1 MIDEK
6 YTEYAHKVLN
16 GDILAGELVK
26 LACKRFL
33 SWFERDDL
41 EFVPEKADRV
51 VNFCHHLKMSTG
63 KFAGKYMRLTEWQ
76 KFVIYFVYGFCHK
89 DTGYRVIRQCY
100 LQLARKSGK
109 ALAIDTPIPTPTGYT
124 TMGDLKVGDYV
135 FDDTGQPT
143 QVTYVTPTMYDHKCY
158 EVTFSDGEVITCDA
172 DHNWYVDRYH
182 KHKYHVETTQNI
194 VDKGYCNA
202 RKDGYKECYVSI
214 PLAQP
219 IQYKERE
226 LPIDPYTFGVWL
238 GDGCKNSAK
247 LTLNGDDCM
256 EILSYIPYKPKIVE
270 KYKDENA
277 YDVNFRNGTGEKL
290 SDFSKFLID
299 YKIKGNK
306 HIPQE
311 FLYNSIENRLALLQ
325 GILDTD
331 GYVQK
336 NKLNGSVNCEITQ
349 KNNDIADGI
358 CFLLNS
364 FGIKYNRRKKI
375 PKLNG
380 KECDEVNRIS
390 FNVDKTTPVFRL
402 KRKLNLLADKKGKKD
417 VKHIKSIKEVE
428 SVPVKCITVD
438 SPSHL
443 YLCGKRNTITHNT
456 ALASALALYH
466 LISDG
471 ENDAQVIFAANST
484 AQATLAFTMAH
495 NYISSLDPKGKIF
508 KKYRDSIKFP
518 KTKSI
523 IKVVSADANRLDG
536 LNVSMAV
543 IDEYHAATS
552 NAVSDVLES
561 SVGMR
566 EQPLIVYITSAGFDM
581 ESPCYEMRNICV
593 QILNNKLQDDT
604 MGAFIFEMDEDDDIE
619 DPKNWIKCQPNLDL
633 TVTTEYIQQQLQK
646 AKNNPSL
653 FINFKTKILNY
664 WCASAVGEWIPHD
677 YIVKCTNKVDL
688 KDKQFE
694 GLYGILG
701 LDLSSVSD
709 MTALSLM
716 IELDGKFYFKLW
728 YFLPESALKESSNR
742 EKYKGWFH
750 KGYLHLTPGN
760 VIDYQYVFDKIME
773 INQIIPIDTIS
784 YDSWQSTALIIKLT
798 EEGFNCQPYSQ
809 SMGSM
814 NRPTKYLETIARNG
828 QLIIDDNPITKWMFS
843 NVVIKSD
850 YNGNAKPIKANHSS
864 EFKID
869 GIVASLNALGMYL
882 SQPQYNNEIFGFQ
895 VE

>member
-100 LQLARKSGK
+100 LQLSRKSGK
-109 ALAIDTPIPTPTGYT
+109 
-124 TMGDLKVGDYV
+124 
-135 FDDTGQPT
+135 
-143 QVTYVTPTMYDHKCY
+143 
-158 EVTFSDGEVITCDA
+158 
-172 DHNWYVDRYH
+172 
-182 KHKYHVETTQNI
+182 
-194 VDKGYCNA
+194 
-202 RKDGYKECYVSI
+202 
-214 PLAQP
+214 
-219 IQYKERE
+219 
-226 LPIDPYTFGVWL
+226 
-238 GDGCKNSAK
+238 
-247 LTLNGDDCM
+247 
-256 EILSYIPYKPKIVE
+256 
-270 KYKDENA
+270 
-277 YDVNFRNGTGEKL
+277 
-290 SDFSKFLID
+290 
-299 YKIKGNK
+299 
-306 HIPQE
+306 
-311 FLYNSIENRLALLQ
+311 
-325 GILDTD
+325 
-331 GYVQK
+331 
-336 NKLNGSVNCEITQ
+336 
-349 KNNDIADGI
+349 
-358 CFLLNS
+358 
-364 FGIKYNRRKKI
+364 
-375 PKLNG
+375 
-380 KECDEVNRIS
+380 
-390 FNVDKTTPVFRL
+390 
-402 KRKLNLLADKKGKKD
+402 
-417 VKHIKSIKEVE
+417 
-428 SVPVKCITVD
+428 
-438 SPSHL
+438 
-443 YLCGKRNTITHNT
+443 T

-760 VIDYQYVFDKIME
+760 VIDYQYVFDKILE

-882 SQPQYNNEIFGFQ
+882 SQPQYKNEIFGFQ